1 MKKIVYTLACMAIG
15 TFAMAQKSEMPP
27 MRDQQERK
35 EMMEQKRVQHMAKME
50 QELNLTKAQVSQ
62 IKAIQDRHQA
72 QREQERIKNQELRK
86 QKMEAYKKDKQQMD
100 DEIRKVLTPE
110 QYAKWQAKKQENM
123 QKKQDMMQQR
133 RKLMETGKDRKWGQ
147 HSAHGGQKMVQ
158 PQKEK
163 NK

>member
-27 MRDQQERK
+27 MRDQHERK
-35 EMMEQKRVQHMAKME
+35 EMMEQKRAQHMAKME